1 MLRRKFFQYSAL
13 SGASFLVHLNLFNY
27 RSVDASLA
35 VSMKKKVYDW
45 IFLYW
50 MPYDNDLSIFGNTIL
65 DLLAKGVQSDNI
77 LIVIQS
83 KFSGAKRM
91 LRHLIALG
99 NIDIK
104 ELETADSSSEEV
116 LAEYLTW
123 AKSEF
128 KAQKWAI
135 VCLGHGGRLDEV
147 SPDCHPIPGVTSD
160 TKWMNIQK
168 LSNVIENFK
177 NEVDKRVELFF
188 FQNCNKGTIEAN
200 YTFRDTA
207 KYTLSSQL
215 TLGAPNYYYEPMLK
229 FVGRNPEINGG
240 QLASKIME
248 FEPRDMYY
256 SYTCVNNNAVPSLL
270 AKINPLIESIL
281 SADIKAINLSKLKT
295 YHYTN
300 EQFVDV
306 VCFFKTISKQSGSE
320 QQRYNEFANCLN
332 REVIYNCKKDGTG
345 IDPDSRREYQNFSGL
360 GMFLPKS
367 KQDLEK
373 YRYLQVYSDLK
384 LVKLFDTILSN

>member
-1 MLRRKFFQYSAL
+1 MLGRKFFQYSAL
-13 SGASFLVHLNLFNY
+13 SSASFLVHLGLFNH
-27 RSVDASLA
+27 RSIDASLA

-50 MPYDNDLSIFGNTIL
+50 MPYDNNLSTFGTPIL
-65 DLLAKGVQSDNI
+65 DMLAKGVQSDNI
-77 LIVIQS
+77 LVIIQS
-83 KFSGAKRM
+83 KFSGAERM
-91 LRHLIALG
+91 LRHLLTPG

-104 ELETADSSSEEV
+104 KLETTDSSSEEV
-116 LAEYLTW
+116 LAKYLTW

-128 KAQKWAI
+128 KAKKWAI

-147 SPDCHPIPGVTSD
+147 SLDNHPIPGVTSD
-160 TKWMNIQK
+160 PKWMNIKK
-168 LSNVIENFK
+168 LSNVIENFN

-229 FVGRNPEINGG
+229 FIGRNPDINGG
-240 QLASKIME
+240 QLAEKIME
-248 FEPRDMYY
+248 FEPRNMYY
-256 SYTCVNNNAVPSLL
+256 SYTCVNNNAIHSLL

-281 SADIKAINLSKLKT
+281 SGDIKAINLSKLKT
-295 YHYTN
+295 YYSLN

-306 VCFFKTISKQSGSE
+306 VDFFKTLSNQSGSE
-320 QQRYNEFANCLN
+320 QHKYNEFANFFN
-332 REVIYNCKKDGTG
+332 NSVIYKLQKDGTL
-345 IDPDSRREYQNFSGL
+345 IDPDSGREYQNFSGL
-360 GMFLPKS
+360 SMFLPKS
-367 KQDLEK
+367 RQELEK
-373 YRYLQVYSDLK
+373 YRYLQVFSDLK